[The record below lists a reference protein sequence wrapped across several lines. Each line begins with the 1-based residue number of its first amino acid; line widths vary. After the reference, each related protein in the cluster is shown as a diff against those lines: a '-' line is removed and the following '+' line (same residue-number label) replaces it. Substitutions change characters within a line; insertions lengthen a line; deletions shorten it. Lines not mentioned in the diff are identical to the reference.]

1 MAGMSSFLED
11 EILDHTLGVG
21 AYTMPTSIYI
31 SVHSASPAGTG
42 ANEIAS
48 TTRQGDTA
56 FNAASSG
63 ATANTSAITF
73 TSMPSATVS
82 HVGIWD
88 AVTSGNFLWEGALSS
103 SVVCGSGDTFEIAAG
118 DLDVTLD

>member
-1 MAGMSSFLED
+1 MAGMSSYLED

-31 SVHSASPAGTG
+31 SVHSASPGGTG

-82 HVGIWD
+82 HIGIWD
-88 AVTSGNFLWEGALSS
+88 AAASGNFLWEGALSS